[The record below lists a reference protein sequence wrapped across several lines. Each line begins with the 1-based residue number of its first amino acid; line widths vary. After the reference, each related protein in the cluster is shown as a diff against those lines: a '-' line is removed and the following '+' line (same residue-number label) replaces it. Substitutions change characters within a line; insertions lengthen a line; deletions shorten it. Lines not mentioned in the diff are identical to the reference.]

1 MGSSEAGLFA
11 SVSAGVSAL
20 WGRLHGGA
28 NQGVIEMLK
37 AIKRDGGDTKKFMAR
52 AKDKNDSFRLM

>member
-1 MGSSEAGLFA
+1 MRIVGSSEAGLFA

-28 NQGVIEMLK
+28 NQGVIGSLKVIKEMEGTQKVL
-37 AIKRDGGDTKKFMAR
+37 AR
-52 AKDKNDSFRLM
+52 RIDKNDSLD